1 MYCTQCGKELREGSR
16 FCPFCGYPVPLEEIE
31 SPKQGEGQDPVQ
43 QPAASPGQ
51 PVSAADPERIS
62 YETDKGRNGEQHHS
76 AECDTEPKKPWGE
89 SQPREKSQTGSR
101 KKIMLGALVVLLI
114 AVLGIGGYFG
124 VREYQYRSTLSA
136 VDSAF
141 AARDYEKAVALLEE
155 LIQTRPEESGNYLT
169 LAQAYLELGDLYGTK
184 ETLEEGY
191 AATEDGGLQDVSLW
205 GPISPFEMAM
215 WASGSLPM
223 ILPSESLP
231 LTRQEY
237 YFGQQDFVQG
247 YISEYGGVVYV
258 TNYYFDGTGNVT
270 HASMTNYTTGMLGVD
285 GVNRTLWETGWPFM
299 GMIDSSW
306 DYNYDSAG
314 DAVSVEVNDESI
326 TISRDNNNSVLL
338 GFDDEQII
346 IQYSAEGRPTRII
359 LYDGTTYEFV
369 YQEDGGYVAE
379 YSDADYWCEFDEN
392 GLFIALGG
400 DDADAFSLKF
410 DDENRVEGVEMN
422 ESSYQYE
429 YSETGYLVRIAICN
443 SDGEEMFYETLDYD
457 DSGNLVQIT
466 QYSDQERIIYY
477 QMEYDDDGNLT
488 TVTTSDQDHNV
499 TQDIVYEYKQNGQLD
514 YYVSRL
520 HAYLT
525 EEADDLIMVYV
536 PVYDEYGVIDQYT
549 SGEAVYNPGTYTGSA
564 DGFGGEVTVEVTVNY
579 MHITGVEVIEQSET
593 AGIGPQAFE
602 TLISE
607 MLDTGSPDVDSV
619 TGATI
624 SSKAFLDAVDNAL
637 REARL
642 YQENSQASAETVYA
656 ELDGKTFTLTSGVGN
671 WHTEI
676 TFDEGGLFQGTYY
689 DLDMGD
695 TAEEYPNGTC
705 YIAAFNGTMGNV
717 EQIDEYTYSMEIVD
731 LFLDVLVDGEE
742 IEDGVRYVE
751 SKYDIEYGD
760 AFELYCP
767 GRRTEDLSDEFLTWL
782 RMPLAWSEDP
792 DELPVYGLYNLRN
805 NDGFFVHM
813 PPQKC
818 NLTADDGASPPPEWC
833 TAS

>member
-16 FCPFCGYPVPLEEIE
+16 FCPFCGNPVPLEEVE
-31 SPKQGEGQDPVQ
+31 SPKQGEGQDPGQ
-43 QPAASPGQ
+43 QPAASPEQ
-51 PVSAADPERIS
+51 PVSAADLERIS
-62 YETDKGRNGEQHHS
+62 FDRGEGRNGEQHHS
-76 AECDTEPKKPWGE
+76 AECDTEPKIARDE
-89 SQPREKSQTGSR
+89 SHPHEKSQAGSR

-114 AVLGIGGYFG
+114 AALGIGGYFG

-141 AARDYEKAVALLEE
+141 AARDYEETVALLEE
-155 LIQTRPEESGNYLT
+155 LIQMRPGESGNYLT
-169 LAQAYLELGDLYGTK
+169 LAQAHLELGDLYETK

-191 AATEDGGLQDVSLW
+191 AATEDEGLQNVSLW
-205 GPISPFEMAM
+205 GPVSPFEMAL
-215 WASGSLPM
+215 WA
-223 ILPSESLP
+223 SESLP

-237 YFGQQDFVQG
+237 YFGQEDYVQG
-247 YISEYGGVVYV
+247 YISAYGGIVFVM
-258 TNYYFDGTGNVT
+258 NYHFDNTGNVT
-270 HASMTNYTTGMLGVD
+270 HVSMTDYSTTMLGVT

-299 GMIDSSW
+299 GDTDASW
-306 DYNYDSAG
+306 DYIYDSTGNVISAEM
-314 DAVSVEVNDESI
+314 DDISI
-326 TISRDNNNSVLL
+326 TISKVSDSSVVLEDL
-338 GFDDEQII
+338 NDKIT
-346 IQYSAEGRPTRII
+346 IQYNAEGRPTQ
-359 LYDGTTYEFV
+359 LVSSDGTSCSLSYG
-369 YQEDGGYVAE
+369 EDGGCVAE
-379 YSDADYWCEFDEN
+379 YKDADYWYEFDEK
-392 GLFIALGG
+392 GLFTALAGNE
-400 DDADAFSLKF
+400 ADAFTLKL
-410 DDENRVEGVEMN
+410 DDQYRVESVETE
-422 ESSYQYE
+422 ESSFQYD

-443 SDGEEMFYETLDYD
+443 SDGEETFYETLDYD
-457 DSGNLVQIT
+457 DSGNLVKIT
-466 QYSDQERIIYY
+466 QYPDQEHISNY
-477 QMEYDDDGNLT
+477 QIEYNDGGKLA
-488 TVTTSDQDHNV
+488 TVTIFDQDQRINQE
-499 TQDIVYEYKQNGQLD
+499 TVYEYKQDGQLD
-514 YYVSRL
+514 YYVLRYPSISSED
-520 HAYLT
+520 T
-525 EEADDLIMVYV
+525 DDVIMVFV
-536 PVYDEYGVIDQYT
+536 PIYDEYGVIERYT
-549 SGEAVYNPGTYTGSA
+549 SGQAVYNPGTYTGSA

-579 MHITGVEVIEQSET
+579 MQITGVEVIEQSET

-671 WHTEI
+671 WYTEI

-705 YIAAFNGTMGNV
+705 YIAGFNGTMGNV

-805 NDGFFVHM
+805 NDGFF
-813 PPQKC
+813 C
-818 NLTADDGASPPPEWC
+818 GNE
-833 TAS
+833 